1 MAQIG
6 IGKTKL
12 LNTTIASS
20 LYMNVDMRFAICIAT
35 NKSTYDMVSNKA
47 TSAILYR
54 FLTETS
60 SYNSSELTD

>member
-1 MAQIG
+1 
-6 IGKTKL
+6 
-12 LNTTIASS
+12 
-20 LYMNVDMRFAICIAT
+20 MNVDMRFAICIAT